1 MRLKLAA
8 MLVWG
13 GTLALAQSDP
23 ELLFSECSDSSEV
36 KRVVQSSDVVVV
48 RHSLAGD
55 AQTCYAVSIAAGNGK
70 VVDGFL
76 LGASHPAVLAFERK
90 EEDYIAQVLPGQ
102 VFPNPAGATPRNQ
115 PKPVLRPKPHYSHK
129 LWNPFSTRASAK

>member
-1 MRLKLAA
+1 MSLKLAA
-8 MLVWG
+8 ILLWG
-13 GTLALAQSDP
+13 GTLALAQSDAS
-23 ELLFSECSDSSEV
+23 LLFSECSDSSEV

-70 VVDGFL
+70 VVDGSCSARAIRRCWLSSRKKKIIL
-76 LGASHPAVLAFERK
+76 LRCR
-90 EEDYIAQVLPGQ
+90 Q
-102 VFPNPAGATPRNQ
+102 PAGPKPQNQ

-129 LWNPFSTRASAK
+129 LWNPFSARASAK

>member
-8 MLVWG
+8 ILLWG
-13 GTLALAQSDP
+13 GTVALAQSDAS
-23 ELLFSECSDSSEV
+23 LLFSECSDSSDV

-76 LGASHPAVLAFERK
+76 LGASHPAVLAFEQK
-90 EEDYIAQVLPGQ
+90 EEDYIAQVLPGPSGPKPQ
-102 VFPNPAGATPRNQ
+102 GP

-129 LWNPFSTRASAK
+129 LWNPFGTRASAK